1 MDIKS
6 AEESFQNVI
15 YDDPSFNELLEY
27 MRTDPQED
35 SYHLCLFVGK
45 TDGNKSDA
53 LQRIAENSSLD
64 IAEVDANTIIS
75 KIESETIKKIDQ
87 VFENHMPADALLYLR
102 NAGRLCGAYT
112 GYTHSRVKYATPQE
126 RYFLKKLQ
134 KKGGLYV
141 IDIDTETDAD
151 TTIRRA
157 AQSIVNFKTPQTFFK
172 RILWKLRRQVTVHG
186 YEIKTDRPESYSGK
200 VKNY

>member
-6 AEESFQNVI
+6 AEDSFQNVT
-15 YDDPSFNELLEY
+15 YNDPSFDELLEY
-27 MRTDPQED
+27 IRTDPQEE

-45 TDGNKSDA
+45 PDGNKSDA

-75 KIESETIKKIDQ
+75 KIESETYNKIDR
-87 VFENHMPADALLYLR
+87 VFENHMPADALLYLK
-102 NAGRLCGAYT
+102 NASRLCGVYT

-126 RYFLKKLQ
+126 RYFLKKVQ
-134 KKGGLYV
+134 EKGGLYV
-141 IDIDTETDAD
+141 VDIDTDTDAD

-157 AQSIVNFKTPQTFFK
+157 AQSIVNFKIPKSFFK
-172 RILWKLRRQVTVHG
+172 RFFWKLRRQVTVHG
-186 YEIKTDRPESYSGK
+186 YQIKTDRPESYSGK
-200 VKNY
+200 TENF